1 MVRIRLKKM
10 GKKHYPIYRIV
21 AVDARRSRDSAELD
35 NLGFYIPRRDHFQL
49 DMTLYNEF
57 LSKGAQPTKNL
68 LSLIKSQSKLSH
80 K

>member
-21 AVDARRSRDSAELD
+21 AMDARRSRDSAELG

-49 DMTLYNEF
+49 NVEMYQEF
-57 LSKGAQPTKNL
+57 ISKGAQPTKNL
-68 LSLIKSQSKLSH
+68 LSLIKAQVKLSH